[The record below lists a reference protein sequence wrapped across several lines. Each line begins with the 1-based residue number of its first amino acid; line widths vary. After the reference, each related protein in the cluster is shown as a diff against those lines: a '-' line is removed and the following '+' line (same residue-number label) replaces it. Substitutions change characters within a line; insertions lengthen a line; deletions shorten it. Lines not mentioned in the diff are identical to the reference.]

1 MDKEALRQRLM
12 VTFLGELEEHVR
24 ALNRDAI
31 ALERTPGDAGA
42 LLTSLFRTA
51 HSLKGAARSVN
62 VQPIEAACHRL
73 ETLLAHARDAR
84 QPLAPERLQLLFTA
98 ADAFADAGDRLR
110 AHEDVAAGPLRGVL
124 RRLDEAGQQPP
135 AAAAASPPPA
145 TTTAATLPPVPDIFV
160 RVPAAKLDSL
170 LASSSELLIALRRL
184 AAEQQ
189 AGARLH
195 DALRRWRSEWLQLE
209 RPLRK
214 ALALHGP
221 LLPRRAMLALER
233 TRDHLQDIEHLA
245 GLLSSR
251 MSAETHVT
259 ERAAATVE
267 DEIRTLRMFPFSD
280 ACEGLERAVRD
291 LTRGSA
297 KQVHLVVE
305 GGDVELGRF
314 VLDSLRDPLLH
325 LVRNAVDHGIET
337 ADERRATG
345 KPPLATVT
353 VSAALRGN
361 VVEIT
366 VADDGRGLDI
376 AAIREL
382 ARRKQIAA
390 PDDDDD
396 AERLIFLPGFSTA
409 RLLTEVSGRGVGLD
423 VVKHRVESLHG
434 HVDVASSPAGGMRV
448 ALTVPLTLITIR
460 ALLVRVAG
468 HVFAIPVTSVRRLAR
483 VGAADIASV
492 RGREVLLSEGAP
504 IPIATLAAILRLDGA
519 APRFS
524 HLKTPLVVMTSGAAQ
539 AAVIVDELIT
549 EDEVLVKAL
558 GARLRHVRFVA
569 GATILASGEVALILN
584 AADVVQ
590 SALAAAAP
598 RAVAAPQEPTPAARR
613 RLLVVDDSV
622 TTRSLQRSILEG
634 AGYEVI
640 VAGDGSDAWRLLQDA
655 GADLVVADVEMP
667 RMDGFALCEAIRRST
682 RFRDLPVVL
691 VTALQSDADRKR
703 GLDAG
708 ADAYLS
714 KAGFDQR
721 VLLDTVAQLL

>member
-24 ALNRDAI
+24 AINRDAI
-31 ALERTPGDAGA
+31 ALERAPGDDTA
-42 LLTSLFRTA
+42 LVTSLFRTA

-73 ETLLAHARDAR
+73 ETLLGQARDAR
-84 QPLAPERLQLLFTA
+84 RPLARETLQLLFTA
-98 ADAFADAGDRLR
+98 ADAFADANDRLR
-110 AHEDVAAGPLRGVL
+110 AHEDLAAGPLRDLL
-124 RRLDEAGQQPP
+124 RQLDEAAQQTGDS
-135 AAAAASPPPA
+135 AAPSPPP
-145 TTTAATLPPVPDIFV
+145 TTTASAALPPAHDVFV

-170 LASSSELLIALRRL
+170 LASSGELLIALRRL
-184 AAEQQ
+184 AAEQHS
-189 AGARLH
+189 GARLH

-214 ALALHGP
+214 ALKSHGP
-221 LLPRRAMLALER
+221 LLPRRALLALER
-233 TRDHLQDIEHLA
+233 TRDHLQDIEHQV

-251 MSAETHVT
+251 LSAETHGT

-267 DEIRTLRMFPFSD
+267 DEIRRLRMFPFSN

-291 LTRGSA
+291 LTRGSV
-297 KQVHLVVE
+297 KQVNVAIT
-305 GGDVELGRF
+305 GGDVEIGRF
-314 VLDSLRDPLLH
+314 VLESLRDPLLH

-337 ADERRATG
+337 PDERRAAG
-345 KPPLATVT
+345 KPPVATIT

-361 VVEIT
+361 AVEIT
-366 VADDGRGLDI
+366 VADDGRGLDLS
-376 AAIREL
+376 AIREL
-382 ARRKQIAA
+382 ARRKQIAV
-390 PDDDDD
+390 PDDN
-396 AERLIFLPGFSTA
+396 AGAARVIFLPGFSTA

-434 HVDVASSPAGGMRV
+434 HVDVRSSPANGTRV
-448 ALTVPLTLITIR
+448 MLTVPLTITTIR
-460 ALLVRVAG
+460 ALLVRVAA
-468 HVFAIPVTSVRRLAR
+468 HVFAIPVTNVRRLAR
-483 VGAADIASV
+483 VGAADIASA

-504 IPIATLAAILRLDGA
+504 IPIAALAAILGVDGA
-519 APRFS
+519 AAQAAG
-524 HLKTPLVVMTSGAAQ
+524 LKVPLVVLTSGAAQ
-539 AAVIVDELIT
+539 AAIVVDELVT
-549 EDEVLVKAL
+549 EDEVLVKPL
-558 GARLRHVRFVA
+558 GARLGHVRHVA
-569 GATILASGEVALILN
+569 GATILASGDVALILN
-584 AADVVQ
+584 AADVVE
-590 SALAAAAP
+590 SALTARP
-598 RAVAAPQEPTPAARR
+598 RALDALQETKPAGPR

-640 VAGDGSDAWRLLQDA
+640 VAVDGSDAWRLLQDA

-667 RMDGFALCEAIRRST
+667 RMDGFALCEAIRRSA

-708 ADAYLS
+708 ADAYLP

-721 VLLDTVAQLL
+721 VLLDAVAQLL

>member
-31 ALERTPGDAGA
+31 ALERTPGDDGA

-62 VQPIEAACHRL
+62 VRPIEAACHRL
-73 ETLLAHARDAR
+73 ETLLGHARDAG
-84 QPLAPERLQLLFTA
+84 QPLAPETLQLLLTT

-110 AHEDVAAGPLRGVL
+110 AHEDVAVGPLRGVL

-135 AAAAASPPPA
+135 GAAAPSPPPA
-145 TTTAATLPPVPDIFV
+145 TTTAATPPPVPDAFV

-214 ALALHGP
+214 ALAVHGP
-221 LLPRRAMLALER
+221 LLPRRALLALDR
-233 TRDHLQDIEHLA
+233 TRDQLHDIEHLV

-251 MSAETHVT
+251 MSAETHGT

-267 DEIRTLRMFPFSD
+267 DEIRTLRMFPFSH

-297 KQVHLVVE
+297 KQVNVVVE

-314 VLDSLRDPLLH
+314 VLESLRDPLLH

-337 ADERRATG
+337 ADERRAAG

-390 PDDDDD
+390 PDDDGD
-396 AERLIFLPGFSTA
+396 AARLIFLPGFSTA
-409 RLLTEVSGRGVGLD
+409 RVLTEVSGRGVGLE

-434 HVDVASSPAGGMRV
+434 HVDVASSPAGGLRV
-448 ALTVPLTLITIR
+448 VLTVPLTLITIR

-468 HVFAIPVTSVRRLAR
+468 HVYAIPVTSVRRLAR

-504 IPIATLAAILRLDGA
+504 IPIATLAAILHLDGA

-524 HLKTPLVVMTSGAAQ
+524 HLKAPLVVMTSGAAQ
-539 AAVIVDELIT
+539 VAVIVDELIT

-558 GARLRHVRFVA
+558 GARLRHVRHVA

-584 AADVVQ
+584 AAGVVQ
-590 SALAAAAP
+590 SALTAAP
-598 RAVAAPQEPTPAARR
+598 PRALAALQEPTPAARR

-634 AGYEVI
+634 AGYEVM
-640 VAGDGSDAWRLLQDA
+640 VAGDGSDAWQLLQDA

-682 RFRDLPVVL
+682 RFRDLPIVL
-691 VTALQSDADRKR
+691 VTALQNDADRKR